1 MKWIFL
7 ILVACQQ
14 SPSPETELSEIKIST
29 IDETEL
35 KRAYGNN
42 CEQVGL
48 KDVDMGSRCSKV
60 AALLSHFA
68 LAVQPKS
75 CQQGRS
81 GTTLAEAWKKNDQTI
96 DVKLRKG
103 CDYSI
108 ALKLGDGSN
117 AFLAG
122 EGLIKKE
129 ALEVSPV
136 VFSPTVNSTTE
147 GMARGFPGRVQ
158 DLNAADWDF
167 KTTQGDSM
175 WKLIR
180 LP

>member
-7 ILVACQQ
+7 ILVACQR
-14 SPSPETELSEIKIST
+14 SPSPEADLSEIKISS

-48 KDVDMGSRCSKV
+48 KDVDEGSRCSKV

-75 CQQGRS
+75 CQPGKS
-81 GTTLAEAWKKNDQTI
+81 GTSLAEAWKKNDQTI
-96 DVKLRKG
+96 DVKLLKG

-108 ALKLGDGSN
+108 ALKLGDGSK

-122 EGLIKKE
+122 DGLLKKE
-129 ALEVSPV
+129 TLEVSPV
-136 VFSPTVNSTTE
+136 VFSPKVNSTADGIT
-147 GMARGFPGRVQ
+147 RGFPGRLQ
-158 DLNAADWDF
+158 DLDAADWDF
-167 KTTQGDSM
+167 TTTQGDSM
-175 WKLIR
+175 WKLMR
-180 LP
+180 MP